1 MSALAQK
8 CAVNQDGKIMNA
20 LIVVSGSLVI
30 RTVTV
35 EATIAATTYVA
46 RAVQDT
52 IVLLIP
58 TVVVTMN
65 IVVTILVRQAPAD
78 GRVGLS
84 L

>member
-8 CAVNQDGKIMNA
+8 CAVNQDGRGKIMNA

-30 RTVTV
+30 QTVTV
-35 EATIAATTYVA
+35 EATIAATTFVA

-52 IVLLIP
+52 IVFLIP

-65 IVVTILVRQAPAD
+65 FVVTILVR
-78 GRVGLS
+78 
-84 L
+84 